1 MAITLYV
8 DCLASVNHLIQ
19 VETYHMSRNVSISA
33 AQIRAAR
40 ALVDWSGPKLA
51 EVSGVSI
58 PTIRRMESAVG
69 PERSS
74 VVNVEAVRRALEEAG
89 VVFQTEDDVAGPG
102 VRLKK

>member
-1 MAITLYV
+1 M
-8 DCLASVNHLIQ
+8 NQFIQ
-19 VETYHMSRNVSISA
+19 YEKYHMSRDVSITA

-40 ALVDWSGPKLA
+40 ALVDWSGPQLA
-51 EVSGVSI
+51 NASGVSV

-74 VVNVEAVRRALEEAG
+74 IVNVEAVRRALEEAG
-89 VVFQTEDDVAGPG
+89 VIFQAPDDSAGPG